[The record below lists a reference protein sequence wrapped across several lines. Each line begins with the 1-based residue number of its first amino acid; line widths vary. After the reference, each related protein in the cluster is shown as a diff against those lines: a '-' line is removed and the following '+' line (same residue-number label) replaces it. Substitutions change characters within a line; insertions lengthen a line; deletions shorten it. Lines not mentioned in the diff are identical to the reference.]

1 MSTAVDFE
9 RKAELVVTKT
19 VQTHLAARGVSSVY
33 LRPAVVHRGGQLT
46 HEQALM
52 KISQP
57 MEEIGGQALHPKSL
71 KLLWE
76 VTISKEVWKEPLSI
90 IQRKRQ
96 PNWRLRRGGRQ
107 VSGGGQFTQCVASS
121 TLGRLE
127 YNLRFASFQCAM
139 PKNRRNQFRRT
150 LVIDGICNKTTI
162 PLVQSAEIEQ
172 SC

>member
-9 RKAELVVTKT
+9 REAALVATKT
-19 VQTHLAARGVSSVY
+19 VQTHLAARGGSSVY
-33 LRPAVVHRGGQLT
+33 LRPADVHRGGQVT

-52 KISQP
+52 KIWPP
-57 MEEIGGQALHPKSL
+57 MEEIGGQALHPKCL

-76 VTISKEVWKEPLSI
+76 VTVSKEVWKEPLSI

-96 PNWRLRRGGRQ
+96 PNWRLRRGGRH
-107 VSGGGQFTQCVASS
+107 VSGGGQFTQRVASS
-121 TLGRLE
+121 TLGCLE
-127 YNLRFASFQCAM
+127 HNLRIASFQCPM
-139 PKNRRNQFRRT
+139 PKNRRDQFRCA

-162 PLVQSAEIEQ
+162 PFVQSAKIEQ

>member
-9 RKAELVVTKT
+9 REAELVVTKT
-19 VQTHLAARGVSSVY
+19 VQTHLAARGGSSVY
-33 LRPAVVHRGGQLT
+33 LSPADVHRGGRVTQ
-46 HEQALM
+46 EQALM

-57 MEEIGGQALHPKSL
+57 MEEIGGQPLHPKSL

-96 PNWRLRRGGRQ
+96 TNGCLRRGGSQ
-107 VSGGGQFTQCVASS
+107 VSGGGQFTQRVASS

-127 YNLRFASFQCAM
+127 HNLRIASFQCPM
-139 PKNRRNQFRRT
+139 PKYRR
-150 LVIDGICNKTTI
+150 D
-162 PLVQSAEIEQ
+162 
-172 SC
+172 

>member
-9 RKAELVVTKT
+9 REAALMRTTT
-19 VQTHLAARGVSSVY
+19 VQTHLAARGGSSVY
-33 LRPAVVHRGGQLT
+33 LRPADVHCGGQVT
-46 HEQALM
+46 HERTLM
-52 KISQP
+52 EISPP
-57 MEEIGGQALHPKSL
+57 MEEMGGEALHPKSL
-71 KLLWE
+71 ALLWE
-76 VTISKEVWKEPLSI
+76 VTISKEVWKESLSI

-96 PNWRLRRGGRQ
+96 PNWRLRRGRSQ
-107 VSGGGQFTQCVASS
+107 VSSGGQFTQRVASS

-127 YNLRFASFQCAM
+127 HNLRVTTFQCAM
-139 PKNRRNQFRRT
+139 PKNRRNQFRRS